1 MWMLVFVFFA
11 AMTRWHR
18 PKELEDLNAVG
29 GHCPRCG
36 AEYRPGFTTCADC
49 NLPLVPGP
57 APATVPRPP
66 TEEAPEE
73 HDWCDRVI
81 HHHREKVEDRPTE
94 PAKVAELPYEEAW
107 LLAGRLRADGIP
119 ATVFPP
125 QPQTIYGM
133 ALTRSYSV
141 LVPKELLDEARE
153 AARPYFEEGGG

>member
-1 MWMLVFVFFA
+1 
-11 AMTRWHR
+11 MTRWHR
-18 PKELEDLNAVG
+18 KKELEDLNAIG

-49 NLPLVPGP
+49 NVPLVAGP
-57 APATVPRPP
+57 ATPHPEPPR
-66 TEEAPEE
+66 EEEEPEE
-73 HDWCDRVI
+73 RDWWDRVI
-81 HHHREKVEDRPTE
+81 RHRGEAKETE

-141 LVPKELLDEARE
+141 LVPKELLEEARE
-153 AARPYFEEGGG
+153 AARPYFEEGGS

>member
-1 MWMLVFVFFA
+1 V
-11 AMTRWHR
+11 TRWHHEN
-18 PKELEDLNAVG
+18 ELEDLNAIG

-49 NLPLVPGP
+49 NVPLVAGP
-57 APATVPRPP
+57 ATPHPEPPRD
-66 TEEAPEE
+66 EEEPEE
-73 HDWCDRVI
+73 RDWWDRVV
-81 HHHREKVEDRPTE
+81 HHHRGDEQQATE

-125 QPQTIYGM
+125 QPQTVYGM

-141 LVPKELLDEARE
+141 LVPMELLDQARE
-153 AARPYFEEGGG
+153 AARPYFPEVGR